1 MMNQR
6 VLLASPVNLLALL
19 WAVAGGWQQA
29 RLADNARTIA
39 ELGTELYDRVGTLL
53 DHVDK
58 TGRGLGTAI
67 GAYNRLVGSVDDRL
81 MPTMRKFPDLGVG
94 SDELASPSD
103 IELGPRDL
111 RAAELTASTDDAS
124 S

>member
-1 MMNQR
+1 M
-6 VLLASPVNLLALL
+6 
-19 WAVAGGWQQA
+19 
-29 RLADNARTIA
+29 
-39 ELGTELYDRVGTLL
+39 YDRVGTLL

-94 SDELASPSD
+94 SEELASPSD